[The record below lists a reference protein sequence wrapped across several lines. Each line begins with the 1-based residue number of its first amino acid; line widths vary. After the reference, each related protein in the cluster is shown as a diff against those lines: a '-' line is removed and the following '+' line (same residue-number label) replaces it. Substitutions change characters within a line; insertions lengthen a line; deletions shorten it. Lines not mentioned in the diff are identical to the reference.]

1 MDIQV
6 LVDWLQLP
14 SNSFLAKSL
23 QGGMIEHGALAILL
37 LMSLLSWAIIFKKM
51 VFFQLII
58 HSSRRF
64 LKQVDLYQGLTDLQ
78 IRADVARKTYPA
90 QEFHAAYREYQNAI
104 EDRHGALNASEK
116 KDLILRI
123 ERCIERCIV
132 SQNSQMEKGINLLA
146 TISGSAPFIGLFGT
160 VVGVIDAFQNIGTQ
174 GSSSIAVVA
183 PGISSALV
191 ATGFGLFTAIPAL
204 IAFNL
209 FREKNRVITNEMR
222 SFGLELVNLF
232 DREASCYNQIRTVSS
247 PSVKLT

>member
-6 LVDWLQLP
+6 LTNWLRLP
-14 SNSFLAKSL
+14 SNSFLATSL
-23 QGGMIEHGALAILL
+23 QGGVVEHTALGILL
-37 LMSLLSWAIIFKKM
+37 LMSLVSWGIIFKKM
-51 VFFQLII
+51 IFFQLVMRT
-58 HSSRRF
+58 SRNF

-78 IRADVARKTYPA
+78 IRADVAREAYPA
-90 QEFHAAYREYQNAI
+90 QEFHAAYREYQSTI
-104 EDRHGALNASEK
+104 EERHSALNTGEK
-116 KDLILRI
+116 KALILRI
-123 ERCIERCIV
+123 ERCIERSIV
-132 SQNSQMEKGINLLA
+132 THNSQMEKGISLLA

-160 VVGVIDAFQNIGTQ
+160 VVGIIDAFQNISTQ

-209 FREKNRVITNEMR
+209 FREKNRVISNEMR
-222 SFGLELVNLF
+222 SFGLELINLF
-232 DREASCYNQIRTVSS
+232 DREAACYNQIKTVSN